1 MLHKNIKTQNCMQSV
16 ISLKEMPVEEAT
28 EMECK
33 TLTPVLD

>member
-1 MLHKNIKTQNCMQSV
+1 MLHENIKTKSQVQSV
-16 ISLKEMPVEEAT
+16 ILLKEMPVEEAT